1 MKPNLLLT
9 LFLFIG
15 TLGLRASDARVF
27 SLSQARAYALEHNR
41 QMKAAGFVTTK
52 AELALREAIA
62 NGLPQINANADYSN
76 ALGAKIIIRFNENM
90 PPSEIDIKPTSNL
103 FVNVQQLIFSGNYIV
118 GVQLARLSKEMTI
131 LSRERTELE
140 VLSGVTETYYMVQL
154 TAESL
159 KIISK
164 NIENL
169 EQLYEKTR
177 ALANVGIIESTNVD
191 QLEVQLM
198 ALRNAHASS
207 ERQNEMAKNLLR
219 LQLGLESEA
228 SIELSDSL
236 EKLVTYNYES
246 AARLQTLRLENQ
258 IEYRMIKQQ
267 ERMSRKM
274 TDLQKA
280 AFLPTLAGYYRYTYK
295 ILKPDFD
302 MTPKNVIGLQLNI
315 PIFSSGVKHY
325 KVQQA
330 MVDMKNLENTR
341 QLLTDQLRIQEKQL
355 RFNLNS
361 AIEQYENQKKSVEVS
376 RRVYQNLRNKYEQG
390 MISGLDL
397 TTADNNYLR
406 SESDYLNAMMQVLT
420 AKLQLDKL
428 NGNIE

>member
-1 MKPNLLLT
+1 MKTRHLLT
-9 LFLFIG
+9 LVLLFG
-15 TLGLRASDARVF
+15 VVTLSAAEAHVF
-27 SLSQARAYALEHNR
+27 SLAQARAYALEHNR
-41 QMKAAGFVTTK
+41 QVKAAGLAYTK
-52 AELALREAIA
+52 AEMALRESIA

-76 ALGAKIIIRFNENM
+76 ALGAKILIRFNENM

-103 FVNVQQLIFSGNYIV
+103 FLNLQQLIFSGNYIV
-118 GVQLARLSKEMTI
+118 GMQLARLSKEMSQ

-140 VLSGVTETYYMVQL
+140 VLSGVSEAYYMVLL
-154 TAESL
+154 TAESR
-159 KIISK
+159 KIIAK
-164 NIENL
+164 NIANL
-169 EQLYEKTR
+169 EQLFEKTS
-177 ALANVGIIESTNVD
+177 ALARVGIIESTNVD

-198 ALRNAHASS
+198 ALRNALASS
-207 ERQNEMAKNLLR
+207 DRQYEMAQNLLR
-219 LQLGLESEA
+219 LQLGLEPEA
-228 SIELSDSL
+228 TLVLTDSL
-236 EKLVTYNYES
+236 ELLLNSNYE
-246 AARLQTLRLENQ
+246 AVARLQNLLIDNQ
-258 IEYRMIKQQ
+258 IEYRMLKQQ

-274 TDLQKA
+274 TDLQRA
-280 AFLPTLAGYYRYTYK
+280 AYLPTLAGYYRYTFK

-302 MTPKNVIGLQLNI
+302 MTPKNVVGLQLNI

-330 MVDMKNLENTR
+330 MVDVKNLENTR
-341 QLLTDQLRIQEKQL
+341 QMLSNQLRIQEKQL

-361 AIEQYENQKKSVEVS
+361 ALEQYENQKKSVEVA
-376 RRVYQNLRNKYEQG
+376 RRVYQNHRNKYEQG

-406 SESDYLNAMMQVLT
+406 SESEFLSAMMQVLT

>member
-1 MKPNLLLT
+1 
-9 LFLFIG
+9 
-15 TLGLRASDARVF
+15 
-27 SLSQARAYALEHNR
+27 
-41 QMKAAGFVTTK
+41 
-52 AELALREAIA
+52 
-62 NGLPQINANADYSN
+62 
-76 ALGAKIIIRFNENM
+76 
-90 PPSEIDIKPTSNL
+90 
-103 FVNVQQLIFSGNYIV
+103 
-118 GVQLARLSKEMTI
+118 
-131 LSRERTELE
+131 
-140 VLSGVTETYYMVQL
+140 
-154 TAESL
+154 
-159 KIISK
+159 
-164 NIENL
+164 
-169 EQLYEKTR
+169 
-177 ALANVGIIESTNVD
+177 
-191 QLEVQLM
+191 
-198 ALRNAHASS
+198 
-207 ERQNEMAKNLLR
+207 
-219 LQLGLESEA
+219 
-228 SIELSDSL
+228 
-236 EKLVTYNYES
+236 
-246 AARLQTLRLENQ
+246 
-258 IEYRMIKQQ
+258 
-267 ERMSRKM
+267 MSRKM